1 MSDSMFVLNQT
12 EKDIIKKY
20 PIGRGIKGFHFIYG
34 DIISKDPSL
43 STGDEIVAARF
54 KSEGMSLES

>member
-1 MSDSMFVLNQT
+1 MSVLNQT
-12 EKDIIKKY
+12 QKDIIKKY
-20 PIGRGIKGFHFIYG
+20 PIGRGMKFFHLAYG
-34 DIISKDPSL
+34 DLISEDPSL

>member
-1 MSDSMFVLNQT
+1 MAVLNQ
-12 EKDIIKKY
+12 KQQDIIKKY
-20 PIGRGIKGFHFIYG
+20 PIGRGTSTFHLVYRG
-34 DIISKDPSL
+34 IISEDPSM